1 MLKSKLTG
9 LVGCAVVLVMLG
21 LGGRQ
26 AAAGTYT
33 PFTMTFD
40 EFGNCT
46 NSLGITC
53 TGRQISDPSTRVGRS
68 RLIK

>member
-26 AAAGTYT
+26 AAAASYT

-40 EFGNCT
+40 EFGNRSFT
-46 NSLGITC
+46 LGGS
-53 TGRQISDPSTRVGRS
+53 TGNCSNYNDLYR
-68 RLIK
+68 K